1 MGLVGNIANNL
12 DIDLN
17 DVMAENLMNGYP
29 AQPGALNQPPFN
41 GTSGQVDMT

>member
-17 DVMAENLMNGYP
+17 DVIAENLMNGYP
-29 AQPGALNQPPFN
+29 AQPGALNQPTFN